1 MLGVDFCV
9 AFLPNKAMRRPAIEG
24 MSNANKIPTSFL
36 FLLIRVREVLRAKIF
51 NKFMKKKVFLAV
63 LAMVGATSFASAQK
77 TTVEINATEAR
88 TTDAITSVH
97 ARPLICDVKQ
107 KKYQAGADWCK
118 DTEFNKIDITT
129 GRFTD
134 RCYLDAA
141 TGQALGDTEAM
152 KRYGQYRS
160 QQYRQCDVIIAP
172 IMNVRS
178 TSKDEQGQYNG
189 AAYVVTIIGYAADF
203 DMTTLTNASKED
215 LLLIQTN
222 KNIIGTEDNIRE
234 EVKTKH

>member
-1 MLGVDFCV
+1 M
-9 AFLPNKAMRRPAIEG
+9 KT
-24 MSNANKIPTSFL
+24 PTSF
-36 FLLIRVREVLRAKIF
+36 FILLIRVWLRF
-51 NKFMKKKVFLAV
+51 SGQFSTNMKKKVLLAV
-63 LAMVGATSFASAQK
+63 VAIVGATSFASAQK

-118 DTEFNKIDITT
+118 DTEFNKIDKTT

-134 RCYLDAA
+134 RWYLDAA

>member
-1 MLGVDFCV
+1 
-9 AFLPNKAMRRPAIEG
+9 MRRPAIEG

-118 DTEFNKIDITT
+118 DTEFNKIDKTT

-134 RCYLDAA
+134 RWYLDAA